1 MVPEIAE
8 PRPRAADE
16 NRQRQQRKKSRP
28 FATVPKF
35 VDRAPEQIDD
45 EDRKGAVDNYART
58 VMQDVLVTENTAV
71 P

>member
-16 NRQRQQRKKSRP
+16 NRQCQQREKSRP

-35 VDRAPEQIDD
+35 VNGVPEQIDD